1 MFLHLVVFKLQLILK
16 QTRLLVLEM
25 FVVYYLIF
33 SSLCILK
40 LDQHRYLP
48 ASGWESRGK
57 SKGSRLCLS
66 ALLFS
71 TTRSSSE
78 MLLHAGEPGS
88 ALTAGPAVG
97 KILGCEWCFGG
108 LNVPLTWL
116 WSERFPE
123 GVQRDTVCQPTYRND
138 QSLGQSL
145 LFFCV
150 YYCMFTFI
158 IVLFL
163 VFRQYSVNQP
173 FLTEIQMTEITFIQ
187 QRYI

>member
-1 MFLHLVVFKLQLILK
+1 MYLFIC
-16 QTRLLVLEM
+16 
-25 FVVYYLIF
+25 VYYLIF

-48 ASGWESRGK
+48 ASGWESTGK
-57 SKGSRLCLS
+57 SKGSYLCLS

-88 ALTAGPAVG
+88 ALTAGPALG
-97 KILGCEWCFGG
+97 KILGCEWRFRG

-116 WSERFPE
+116 WSECFAE

-138 QSLGQSL
+138 QYLGQSL

-150 YYCMFTFI
+150 YYYMLSLFYF
-158 IVLFL
+158 LFL
-163 VFRQYSVNQP
+163 LFCFQ
-173 FLTEIQMTEITFIQ
+173 TTFSLGF
-187 QRYI
+187 Y